1 MPVRESHKSKDGH
14 SYTLWIDIHD
24 ALKATVPIH
33 ARGDRAARRQRNM
46 MFRGHADADWDLVPT
61 LFRAPVSKQIIDQRQ
76 KYTDQFMN
84 ALVKNSH
91 ELKLENLSDRKLL
104 AIAQHYGFYTHL
116 LDFTRNLEVAA
127 YFGTYTE
134 QPPRIGVVFA
144 FPIDEYNS
152 LRNPFAALG
161 ASLDM
166 AEEALG
172 DLALP
177 PILDE
182 DFDDVPRIYE
192 QEGVFIECPV
202 DKTKTI
208 QDNCIDRYY
217 FYQKPGVI
225 HKGKFAF
232 ETSLMS
238 SRWFATKE
246 AYASYREIAQR
257 EHPEVFQQTTPFD
270 TADLFPPI
278 DPVSIF

>member
-1 MPVRESHKSKDGH
+1 
-14 SYTLWIDIHD
+14 
-24 ALKATVPIH
+24 
-33 ARGDRAARRQRNM
+33 
-46 MFRGHADADWDLVPT
+46 
-61 LFRAPVSKQIIDQRQ
+61 
-76 KYTDQFMN
+76 MN

-208 QDNCIDRYY
+208 QDNCGQTNLAVHDAPMGLNFEGRALVSKA
-217 FYQKPGVI
+217 YQTRP
-225 HKGKFAF
+225 AP
-232 ETSLMS
+232 
-238 SRWFATKE
+238 
-246 AYASYREIAQR
+246 Q
-257 EHPEVFQQTTPFD
+257 
-270 TADLFPPI
+270 
-278 DPVSIF
+278 